1 MSCNGSRLKNAKLN
15 DLRRRQQSAVFT
27 ICGVA
32 GTGTVAKGRGPLGNF
47 SNWGRTEDIMGGSH
61 DPIKQSIVDP
71 RWKMCLLMTDGKK
84 GARWWLSI
92 FEAPWAV
99 MNLYNP
105 CTKHSAASPSEM
117 LSASVWTTT
126 ANHMQGYSAEITRNN
141 SCTNECVCVCQRCSI
156 WSSITCQNI
165 KLLTALNQINSYCVI
180 SGLSTIYINL
190 HK

>member
-1 MSCNGSRLKNAKLN
+1 MSCNGSSLKNAKLN

-27 ICGVA
+27 ICEVA

-99 MNLYNP
+99 MSLYHP
-105 CTKHSAASPSEM
+105 MYQA
-117 LSASVWTTT
+117 LSCQSKWDVISISLDYNRKPYAGL
-126 ANHMQGYSAEITRNN
+126 QCRNN
-141 SCTNECVCVCQRCSI
+141 QKQLMYEWMCVCVC
-156 WSSITCQNI
+156 
-165 KLLTALNQINSYCVI
+165 V
-180 SGLSTIYINL
+180 STL
-190 HK
+190 

>member
-1 MSCNGSRLKNAKLN
+1 MSCNGSGLKNAKLN

-32 GTGTVAKGRGPLGNF
+32 GTGTVAKRRGPLGNF

-92 FEAPWAV
+92 FFTATWAV
-99 MNLYNP
+99 MSLYNP

-117 LSASVWTTT
+117 WSASVWTTI
-126 ANHMQGYSAEITRNN
+126 ANHMQGYSAETTRNN
-141 SCTNECVCVCQRCSI
+141 SCTYECSI

-180 SGLSTIYINL
+180 SGHSTIYINL